1 MSGNKLFID
10 TNIVLY
16 LLNGDQT
23 LAELL
28 HEKQL
33 YISFITEL
41 ELLAYQGITEGEQK
55 IIEDFVN
62 QCKVI
67 TLNNSIKKETIR
79 VRKSYNTKLPD
90 SIIIASALYLDLP
103 LITSD
108 VEFKKVDELTLI
120 QYEY

>member
-1 MSGNKLFID
+1 M
-10 TNIVLY
+10 
-16 LLNGDQT
+16 
-23 LAELL
+23 
-28 HEKQL
+28 

-41 ELLAYQGITEGEQK
+41 ELLAYQGIIEGEQK